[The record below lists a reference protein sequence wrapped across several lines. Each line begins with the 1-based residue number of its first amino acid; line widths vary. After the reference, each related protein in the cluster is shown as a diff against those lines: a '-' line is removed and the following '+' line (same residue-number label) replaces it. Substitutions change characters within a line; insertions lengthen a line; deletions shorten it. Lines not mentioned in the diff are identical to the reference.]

1 MKMFNT
7 IVLTLLL
14 VLGLSQPFTANAA
27 QVIQP
32 DALATTSTQL
42 NLRAGPGAATALLG
56 TIPAG
61 AYLPVTSGPHNG
73 DWYATSFAGKSGY
86 VNGRYLRQG
95 ATMPRL
101 SEVTAT
107 GDITL
112 RAGPAATNP
121 VLGVVPRGTRVKI
134 DAKPETDGWR
144 KVTYGALAGYARSD
158 AFVRTLGHGGT
169 RRIVVDLSD
178 QWLYVY
184 EGGEIVLTVPVST
197 GRDGFNTPR
206 GIHRIQWKA
215 ALRTMKGSLNGE
227 TWEVSNVPHAM
238 YLTSS
243 GVAMHGAYWHNRFG
257 SGARLSHGCVNLP
270 LEAAALLYDWVSV
283 GTTVEVRS

>member
-7 IVLTLLL
+7 LMLAVLIL
-14 VLGLSQPFTANAA
+14 LGLSRPFSADAA
-27 QVIQP
+27 QQIQP

-42 NLRAGPGAATALLG
+42 NLRAGPSATAALLH

-61 AYLPVTSGPHNG
+61 AYLSVTSGPHNG
-73 DWYATSFAGKSGY
+73 DWYATSFAGASGY
-86 VNGRYLRQG
+86 VNGRFLRQSG
-95 ATMPRL
+95 NMPRL

-107 GDITL
+107 TDITL
-112 RAGPAATNP
+112 RAGPATTHP
-121 VLGVVPRGTRVKI
+121 VVGVVPRGMRVTV
-134 DAKPETDGWR
+134 DAKPQTDGWR
-144 KVTYGALAGYARSD
+144 KISYGEVAGYARSD
-158 AFVRTLGHGGT
+158 AFVRTLGNGGA

-178 QWLYVY
+178 QWLYAY
-184 EGGEIVLTVPVST
+184 ESGEIVLTVPVST

-206 GIHRIQWKA
+206 GIHRVQWKA

-227 TWEVSNVPHAM
+227 TWEVPNVPHAM

-257 SGARLSHGCVNLP
+257 SGARLSHGCINLP
-270 LEAAALLYDWVSV
+270 LESAALLYDWVSV
-283 GTTVEVRS
+283 GTMVEVRS